1 MITGRR
7 LLIIATV
14 AVAVLAIVTAFRDV
28 PAVGRALGDF
38 EWKLLPPALALSA
51 LMHLLRFTRWHL
63 YARHVSGDALTTRD
77 SLLIYGAGLGTHLT
91 PGRVGE
97 AVRFAF
103 LRRAAGTPVSR
114 SAPILLAERLMD
126 AVGLLGLALPGA
138 LVLGLGGRPALVLI
152 TLPLLVVPLLAL
164 ARTHAWI
171 EATAARTPVVRRFV
185 RQIADAGTELRALLT
200 PAMIASAA
208 ALSLAAMALEVATF
222 ALVLDGSGV
231 PLTVETYLRAAFI
244 LPTAMLASAIFLVPG
259 NLGVAEGGL
268 AALTRVTL
276 SVPAAT
282 AAGAAILVRL
292 CTLWLGL
299 AAGAVALPIATH
311 RWGRGRVEQAQAPSE
326 EPAVSH

>member
-7 LLIIATV
+7 LLIVATV
-14 AVAVLAIVTAFRDV
+14 AVTALAIVTAFHDV
-28 PAVGRALGDF
+28 PAVARALGDF
-38 EWKLLPPALALSA
+38 DWRLLPPALALSA
-51 LMHLLRFTRWHL
+51 VMHLLRCARWHL
-63 YARHVSGDALTTRD
+63 YARRIAGDALSTRD

-138 LVLGLGGRPALVLI
+138 LVLGLGGRLALILLTV
-152 TLPLLVVPLLAL
+152 PLLIVPLLAL
-164 ARTHAWI
+164 HRTHVWI
-171 EATAARTPVVRRFV
+171 EIIAARTPLVRRFV

-200 PAMIASAA
+200 PAMVVPAA
-208 ALSLAAMALEVATF
+208 ALSLAAMALEVGTF
-222 ALVLDGSGV
+222 AVVLDGAGV
-231 PLTVETYLRAAFI
+231 PLTMETYLRAAFI
-244 LPTAMLASAIFLVPG
+244 LPTAMLATAIFLVPG
-259 NLGVAEGGL
+259 NIGVAEGGL

-276 SVPAAT
+276 SVPVAT
-282 AAGAAILVRL
+282 AAGAAILTRL

-311 RWGRGRVEQAQAPSE
+311 RWGRARVEPAPAPAE
-326 EPAVSH
+326 EPVISR